1 MVPTLGTIPSL
12 QKDGRYKFGQEN
24 VGNSECDLHLLLL
37 SLLFEVSGV
46 FTGSHC

>member
-1 MVPTLGTIPSL
+1 MAPSLSTIPSL
-12 QKDGRYKFGQEN
+12 QKDVRYKSGQEN
-24 VGNSECDLHLLLL
+24 VGNNEWDLHLLLL